1 MSRSLGLRCLFV
13 VAGLGFAT
21 ASCAEAITI
30 RADAWLP
37 YNGQTDKPPAGYMI
51 ELAEKIARAN
61 GHTVNYATMPWEDAI
76 KEVRKGTY
84 DCVVGASHDDADD
97 FMFPDASWGKSQNA
111 FFGMAENP
119 WRYTGIESLELVRL
133 ASIKDYTYSDE
144 LDAYIEAHRE
154 DGKVIVINSIGR
166 AAISAVS
173 QLVSKKVDV
182 FVENVMVM
190 KQTLNTMQMS
200 DRVINLGTVNELN
213 DVYIACTPAHP
224 RGKQYAAM
232 FSDGIVKLRASGELQ
247 TILDTYGL
255 KDWEGPGSIER

>member
-1 MSRSLGLRCLFV
+1 MSRSLGLRCFLA

-21 ASCAEAITI
+21 ENWADPITI

-37 YNGQTDKPPAGYMI
+37 YNGQTDKRPAGYMI

-61 GHTVNYATMPWEDAI
+61 GHTVDYATMPWDDAI

-84 DCVVGASHDDADD
+84 DCVVGAAHDDADD

-119 WRYTGIESLELVRL
+119 WRYNGIGSLDSVRL
-133 ASIKDYTYSDE
+133 ASIESYSYTDE
-144 LDAYIEAHRE
+144 LDAYIESHRE
-154 DGKVIVINSIGR
+154 DGRVVVISSIGR

-173 QLVSKKVDV
+173 QLIRGKVDV

-190 KQTLNTMQMS
+190 EQTLHTMQMS
-200 DRVINLGTVNELN
+200 DRVINLGTLNELT
-213 DVYIACTPAHP
+213 DVYIACTPADP
-224 RGKQYAAM
+224 RGKRYATM
-232 FSDGIVKLRASGELQ
+232 FSDGIIKLRASGELQ
-247 TILDTYGL
+247 AILDSYAL
-255 KDWEGPGSIER
+255 KDWQ